1 MMKSTK
7 TFDCVKLKN
16 DIQASLYHERKGMS
30 QAEIHTAI
38 DQKLATAQTP
48 LAATWRRL
56 SKAEHSRMHPHA
68 LSL

>member
-1 MMKSTK
+1 MMKSKK

-38 DQKLATAQTP
+38 DQKLATRPISTP
-48 LAATWRRL
+48 AMSDLPFLAFNTFSDRL
-56 SKAEHSRMHPHA
+56 
-68 LSL
+68 